1 MLTYQSFFQSPL
13 GLIQLVGDDNFIT
26 EIKFVMQT
34 QEESVALPKVLREC
48 KTQLI
53 EYFAGERKNFD
64 IPLSQ
69 SGTDFQQRV
78 WKELQTIPFG
88 KTISY
93 LQLAKKLGDAKV
105 IRAAGTANGKNKIAI
120 IVPCHRV
127 IGTNGSL
134 TGYAGGLDKK
144 KWLLDWEGK
153 KNGQQVLGWA

>member
-1 MLTYQSFFQSPL
+1 MPIHHSFLTSPL
-13 GLIQLVGDDNFIT
+13 GTIQVSGDDNFVT
-26 EIKFVMQT
+26 EVKFVLQAG
-34 QEESVALPKVLREC
+34 EESTALPKVIREC
-48 KTQLI
+48 NTQLT
-53 EYFAGERKNFD
+53 EYLQGNRKDFD
-64 IPLSQ
+64 IALSQ

-78 WKELQTIPFG
+78 WNQLQTIPFG

-105 IRAAGTANGKNKIAI
+105 IRAAGTANGKNNIAI

-144 KWLLDWEGK
+144 KWLLELEAK
-153 KNGQQVLGWA
+153 HSGQQVLDWV